1 MVVDLLQKRSLTMGM
16 RRATACG
23 SILAAFSLF
32 LSAAFASDQR
42 SSIFGGDS
50 CDYPNCTPEPQIP
63 ASQPPPGGNW
73 LGFGADVYNNHWA
86 GSDSLVSI
94 ANVKTLTSVCRK
106 TYEPG
111 LSAAPL
117 IEDGIAYY
125 NTFGGLLVALDYES
139 CKERW
144 TLNVTDLI
152 LRVKGNSDGVA
163 ATGAALA
170 SRSTPV
176 VDGDILYLGTLARAL
191 VVAVNKNSG
200 KVIDTL
206 EIGNHPLAIL
216 TQSPTVY
223 NHRVFFGVSTTES
236 GGPAID
242 PSYNLTHHGSM
253 NAVELRHGR
262 LALVWTAHMIP
273 PGANFSGASVWGSQ
287 PSIDPIRNQVFIGT
301 GQLFSLPDEFVECQ
315 DANKNLRVQTEHLV
329 NEPCLPRNVYQTSV
343 LALDIDTGEINW
355 YRTLGALDAWNAA
368 CIPQFIGGTPGD
380 PPGPNCP
387 KNIGNDTDFG
397 MAPTFVVGSEYTP
410 GQKDI
415 IVAGQ
420 KNGNLYAF
428 SAQTG
433 TVLWAINAAPGGLEG
448 GLSWGV
454 AIDKDT
460 VYYTG
465 INTDRYNFTLFPSN
479 ETVSN
484 SIFGAVNL
492 KDGSAKWQIAAP
504 RNMTS
509 VVIPVV
515 VNDVVLTG
523 TTGSWEEG
531 SLYAKGPGDFIAL
544 NKFTGEILR
553 DDVLDSF
560 FHAGIAVVE
569 DYVMFGT
576 GYGGL
581 EAAQNGSFNV
591 WKIGSTAPAS
601 GGETGDSSGDE
612 AELEQKKVELAKGK
626 ADLRKKI
633 QELEKQADEL
643 DRLRDEL

>member
-1 MVVDLLQKRSLTMGM
+1 MRLLAVCGTSLAILSLSFTTT
-16 RRATACG
+16 TANNQYLHTSGEDKCVY
-23 SILAAFSLF
+23 
-32 LSAAFASDQR
+32 
-42 SSIFGGDS
+42 SS
-50 CDYPNCTPEPQIP
+50 CRPENQIP
-63 ASQPPPGGNW
+63 ASRPPPGGNW

-86 GSDSLVSI
+86 ATDALI
-94 ANVKTLTSVCRK
+94 NIDNVETLSTVCQK
-106 TYEPG
+106 KYDPG

-117 IEDGIAYY
+117 IQNGVAYY
-125 NTFGGLLVALDYES
+125 NTFGGLLVALDYET
-139 CKERW
+139 CTEQW
-144 TLNVTDLI
+144 TLNITKLI
-152 LRVKGNSDGVA
+152 LKVKGNSDKVA
-163 ATGAALA
+163 ATGGALA

-176 VDGDILYLGTLARAL
+176 ADGDVLYIGTLARAL
-191 VVAVNKNSG
+191 VVAVDKNDG

-206 EIGNHPLAIL
+206 EIGDHPLSIL
-216 TQSPTVY
+216 TLSPTLY
-223 NHRVFFGVSTTES
+223 KHRVFFGVSTTES
-236 GGPAID
+236 GAPAVD

-253 NAVELRHGR
+253 HAVELRHGR
-262 LALVWTAHMIP
+262 LTLLWSTHMIP
-273 PGANFSGASVWGSQ
+273 PGANFSGASIWGSQ

-301 GQLFSLPDEFVECQ
+301 GQLFSLPDEFIECQ
-315 DANKNLRVQTEHLV
+315 NANSHLRVQTEHLA

-355 YRTLGALDAWNAA
+355 YRTLGALDAWNSA
-368 CIPQFIGGTPGD
+368 CIPQFLGGAPGA

-397 MAPTFVVGSEYTP
+397 MAPAFVLGSEFTP

-433 TVLWAINAAPGGLEG
+433 SVLWAVNPVPGGLEG

-460 VYYTG
+460 VYFTG
-465 INTDRYNFTLFPSN
+465 INTNRVNFTIYPSN

-484 SIFGAVNL
+484 SIFGAVSL
-492 KDGSAKWQIAAP
+492 KDGSTKWQTAAP

-509 VVIPVV
+509 TVIPVV

-523 TTGSWEEG
+523 TSGNWEEG
-531 SLYAKGPGDFIAL
+531 SLFPIGPGSFIAL

-553 DDVLDSF
+553 EDVLDAF
-560 FHAGIAVVE
+560 FHAGIAAVKE
-569 DYVMFGT
+569 YVLFGT

-581 EAAQNGSFNV
+581 EPSQNGSFHV
-591 WKIGSTAPAS
+591 LKLGSALPTNGDDA
-601 GGETGDSSGDE
+601 GEDNE
-612 AELEQKKVELAKGK
+612 NNAELQNKKAELEKGK
-626 ADLRKKI
+626 ADLRIKI
-633 QELEKQADEL
+633 KELEMQADEL
-643 DRLRDEL
+643 DKLRDEL

>member
-1 MVVDLLQKRSLTMGM
+1 MWSF
-16 RRATACG
+16 TAYD
-23 SILAAFSLF
+23 SILALFSLS
-32 LSAAFASDQR
+32 LSAASANDQR
-42 SSIFGGDS
+42 TSDSSGDTY
-50 CDYPNCTPEPQIP
+50 DYRSGSQIP
-63 ASQPPPGGNW
+63 ASRPPPGGNW

-86 GSDSLVSI
+86 RSDSLINI
-94 ANVKTLTSVCRK
+94 ASVKTLNTVCQK
-106 TYEPG
+106 
-111 LSAAPL
+111 
-117 IEDGIAYY
+117 
-125 NTFGGLLVALDYES
+125 
-139 CKERW
+139 K
-144 TLNVTDLI
+144 
-152 LRVKGNSDGVA
+152 VKGNSDGVL
-163 ATGAALA
+163 ATGGALA

-176 VDGDILYLGTLARAL
+176 ADGDVLYFGTLARAL
-191 VVAVNKNSG
+191 AVAVDKRSG
-200 KVIDTL
+200 KLIDTL

-236 GGPAID
+236 GGPAAD

-253 NAVELRHGR
+253 NVVKLRHGR
-262 LALVWTAHMIP
+262 LALDWTADMIP
-273 PGANFSGASVWGSQ
+273 PEANFSGASVWGSQ

-315 DANKNLRVQTEHLV
+315 DANKHIRVQTEHLA

-355 YRTLGALDAWNAA
+355 YP
-368 CIPQFIGGTPGD
+368 CIPQYFGGGPGN

-397 MAPTFVVGSEYTP
+397 MAPAFVLGSEYTP
-410 GQKDI
+410 GQKDV

-454 AIDKDT
+454 AVDKDT

-465 INTDRYNFTLFPSN
+465 INTDRHNFTLFPSN

-492 KDGSAKWQIAAP
+492 KDGSIKWQIAAP
-504 RNMTS
+504 RNMSST
-509 VVIPVV
+509 VIPVV

-523 TTGSWEEG
+523 TSGRWEEG
-531 SLYAKGPGDFIAL
+531 SLYAVGPGDFIAL

-553 DDVLDSF
+553 DDVLDAF
-560 FHAGIAVVE
+560 FHAGIAVVKE
-569 DYVMFGT
+569 YVMFGT

-581 EAAQNGSFNV
+581 EAPQNGSFNV
-591 WKIGSTAPAS
+591 LKIGSTPPAS
-601 GGETGDSSGDE
+601 GGDAGDADGSY
-612 AELEQKKVELAKGK
+612 AELEQKKEQLAKGK

-633 QELEKQADEL
+633 EELEKQADEL
-643 DRLRDEL
+643 ERMRDEL

>member
-1 MVVDLLQKRSLTMGM
+1 MWSFTVY
-16 RRATACG
+16 G
-23 SILAAFSLF
+23 SILAVFSLS
-32 LSAAFASDQR
+32 LCAVSANDQHTSDSR
-42 SSIFGGDS
+42 GDI
-50 CDYPNCTPEPQIP
+50 CDYPNCRPEPQIP
-63 ASQPPPGGNW
+63 ASRPPPGGNW
-73 LGFGADVYNNHWA
+73 LGFGAEVYNNHWA
-86 GSDSLVSI
+86 GSDSLIDITS
-94 ANVKTLTSVCRK
+94 VKTLATVCQK
-106 TYEPG
+106 KYEPG
-111 LSAAPL
+111 LSASPL
-117 IEDGIAYY
+117 IEDGVAYY
-125 NTFGGLLVALDYES
+125 NTFGGLLVALDYEN

-144 TLNVTDLI
+144 TLNVTELI
-152 LRVKGNSDGVA
+152 LRVKGNSDGVL
-163 ATGAALA
+163 ATGGALA

-176 VDGDILYLGTLARAL
+176 ADGDVLYFGTLARAL
-191 VVAVNKNSG
+191 AVAVNKRSG
-200 KVIDTL
+200 KIIDTL

-236 GGPAID
+236 GGPAAD

-262 LALVWTAHMIP
+262 LSLVWTTDMIP

-301 GQLFSLPDEFVECQ
+301 GQLFSLPDEFAECQ
-315 DANKNLRVQTEHLV
+315 DANKNLRVQMEHLA

-368 CIPQFIGGTPGD
+368 CIPQYFGGGPGD

-397 MAPTFVVGSEYTP
+397 MAPAFVLGSEYTP
-410 GQKDI
+410 RQKDI

-433 TVLWAINAAPGGLEG
+433 TILWAINAAPGGLEG
-448 GLSWGV
+448 GLSWGIAV
-454 AIDKDT
+454 DKDT

-465 INTDRYNFTLFPSN
+465 INTDRHNFTLFPSN
-479 ETVSN
+479 QTVSN

-492 KDGSAKWQIAAP
+492 KDGSPKWQIGAP
-504 RNMTS
+504 RNMSST
-509 VVIPVV
+509 VIPVV

-523 TTGSWEEG
+523 TSGRWEEG
-531 SLYAKGPGDFIAL
+531 SLSAVGPGDFIAL

-553 DDVLDSF
+553 DDVLDAF
-560 FHAGIAVVE
+560 FHAGIAVVQE
-569 DYVMFGT
+569 YVMFGT

-591 WKIGSTAPAS
+591 LKIGSARPAS
-601 GGETGDSSGDE
+601 GGDPGDSGNNI
-612 AELEQKKVELAKGK
+612 AELERKKDELAKGK
-626 ADLRKKI
+626 MDLRKKI
-633 QELEKQADEL
+633 EELEKQADEL
-643 DRLRDEL
+643 DRMRDEL